1 MAYWVHQGGMDCR
14 DGANDEQPDDNRR
27 CEVRVER
34 NGTVRAV
41 AAGGAFTFDG
51 RYSNADVAAIADA
64 FTVKTGKRPSSA
76 WLADLRYTE
85 SARNDGACY
94 EGKILDRQDA
104 AFGDYL

>member
-1 MAYWVHQGGMDCR
+1 MSTKTTINLSNLTD
-14 DGANDEQPDDNRR
+14 DGFDA
-27 CEVRVER
+27 VM
-34 NGTVRAV
+34 AV
-41 AAGGAFTFDG
+41 AAGGSFTFDG
-51 RYSNADVAAIADA
+51 RYSNADVAAIAEA

-85 SARNDGACY
+85 AARNDGACY

>member
-1 MAYWVHQGGMDCR
+1 MTTQTTNGNA
-14 DGANDEQPDDNRR
+14 DGINFSDGDFGALSGSWMSARAANFM
-27 CEVRVER
+27 
-34 NGTVRAV
+34 AV
-41 AAGGAFTFDG
+41 AAGGSFTFDG